1 MFKFFSIV
9 LIFLLCGSSYSQVKV
24 TVDEKNNVLIVLAP
38 KDQQSKIK
46 KIIESIDVTSD
57 NNIVR
62 VVPLDY
68 VYSSDLVP
76 VLTNVMRAFKPTMR
90 SSISSN
96 SSNVFDPALSGV
108 VMSDDRTNQ
117 LIIISD
123 KSTII
128 NIELIAKQLDKKIKL
143 EDNILFKRLSNAKSS
158 EIGVILNSISKR

>member
-1 MFKFFSIV
+1 MMFKFFSII

-24 TVDEKNNVLIVLAP
+24 TVDEKSNVLIVRAP

-46 KIIESIDVTSD
+46 KIIEAIDITSD

-68 VYSSDLVP
+68 VYASDVVP

-96 SSNVFDPALSGV
+96 VFDPALNGI

-158 EIGVILNSISKR
+158 DIGIILNSISKR

>member
-1 MFKFFSIV
+1 MFKFFSII
-9 LIFLLCGSSYSQVKV
+9 LIFLLCNVSYSQVKV
-24 TVDEKNNVLIVLAP
+24 TIDESKNVLIVRAP

-46 KIIESIDVTSD
+46 KIIEAIDIPGD
-57 NNIVR
+57 NNIVK
-62 VVPLDY
+62 VVPMNY
-68 VYSSDLVP
+68 INSSDVVP
-76 VLTNVMRAFKPTMR
+76 VLSNVMRAYKPTMR

-96 SSNVFDPALSGV
+96 VFDPSLDGI

-128 NIELIAKQLDKKIKL
+128 NIELVAKQLDKKIKL

-158 EIGVILNSISKR
+158 DIGIILNSISKR

>member
-1 MFKFFSIV
+1 MMFKFFSII
-9 LIFLLCGSSYSQVKV
+9 LIFLLCNVSYSQVKV
-24 TVDEKNNVLIVLAP
+24 TIDESKNVLIVRAP

-46 KIIESIDVTSD
+46 KIIEAIDIPGD
-57 NNIVR
+57 NNIVK
-62 VVPLDY
+62 VVPMNY
-68 VYSSDLVP
+68 INSSDVVP
-76 VLTNVMRAFKPTMR
+76 VLSNVMRAYKPTMR

-96 SSNVFDPALSGV
+96 VFDPSLDGI

-128 NIELIAKQLDKKIKL
+128 NIELVAKQLDKKIKL

-158 EIGVILNSISKR
+158 DIGIILNSISKR